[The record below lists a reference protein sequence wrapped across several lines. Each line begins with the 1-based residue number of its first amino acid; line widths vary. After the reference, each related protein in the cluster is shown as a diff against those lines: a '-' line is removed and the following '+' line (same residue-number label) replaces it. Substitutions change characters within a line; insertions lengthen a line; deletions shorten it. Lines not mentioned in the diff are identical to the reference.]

1 MILIESGV
9 RFARPFVTPFN
20 AINETAIRSLCGGKA
35 ESSGCRQIRSRLL
48 TSRAKRQAS
57 SASRDYRMVD
67 DLTVRILDRVA
78 PVIACSLGAREAGQD
93 RAAP

>member
-35 ESSGCRQIRSRLL
+35 ELSGCRQIPTADE
-48 TSRAKRQAS
+48 TSETPGR
-57 SASRDYRMVD
+57 
-67 DLTVRILDRVA
+67 
-78 PVIACSLGAREAGQD
+78 
-93 RAAP
+93 